1 VGGLDVN
8 LDGNLGGNL
17 DGNLD
22 GVMYVVVVGSKGRR
36 EGTLGKFKDNI
47 AIDISR
53 NRARN
58 RRRKAFG
65 MRWENG
71 KGM

>member
-1 VGGLDVN
+1 
-8 LDGNLGGNL
+8 
-17 DGNLD
+17 
-22 GVMYVVVVGSKGRR
+22 MYFVVVGSKGRR

-47 AIDISR
+47 AIDINR

-58 RRRKAFG
+58 RRRKACV
-65 MRWENG
+65 MRWEIV